1 VKSLLRLSVLIF
13 SSLLLTG
20 CGGSWLIG
28 KWTLDRELTLSK
40 ISAPAEPG
48 GSPGEGF
55 LKDLVNG
62 LQKGVSR
69 ILLSQFE
76 GVEIEFTPTELRRIR
91 NGIGEST
98 TYKVIERPDMST
110 AVIQYEGG
118 EIVTWNKVETGVRMK
133 LPGDVEQWVYFR
145 SVK

>member
-1 VKSLLRLSVLIF
+1 VLVF

-20 CGGSWLIG
+20 CGGSWFIG

-40 ISAPAEPG
+40 ISAPAEAG

-55 LKDLVNG
+55 LKDLVTG

-76 GVEIEFTPTELRRIR
+76 GVEIEFTPTEFRRIR
-91 NGIGEST
+91 NGIGEAT
-98 TYKVIERPDMST
+98 TYKVIERPDRST

-118 EIVTWNKVETGVRMK
+118 EIVTWNKVESGVRMK